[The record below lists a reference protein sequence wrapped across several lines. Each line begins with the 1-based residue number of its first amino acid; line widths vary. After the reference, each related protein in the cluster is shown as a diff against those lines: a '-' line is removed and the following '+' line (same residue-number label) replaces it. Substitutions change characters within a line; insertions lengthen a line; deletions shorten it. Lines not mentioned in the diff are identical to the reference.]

1 MEKKLTAEGRKDV
14 VVILIVKTVKNKKS
28 CRKYGL
34 LHFEPF
40 VQAWTKAQNP
50 RKQNRAS
57 LNRFLHLGIE
67 SSYSPAKIA
76 KTIGSGIDES

>member
-34 LHFEPF
+34 LHFEPIL
-40 VQAWTKAQNP
+40 
-50 RKQNRAS
+50 S
-57 LNRFLHLGIE
+57 LLSKLGQRL
-67 SSYSPAKIA
+67 KIPGN
-76 KTIGSGIDES
+76 KTGRV